1 MHGDDIAQ
9 AAGRPWQIES
19 THGAMVLGRFLVP
32 VLQALDSRAMLD
44 AEQAAGLR
52 ATYDIRL
59 RGGDRF
65 YFIFNDGAL
74 TIEEPSA
81 RKVDCHI
88 SADPVA
94 FLMVAWSRQSQWS
107 AIAKGKLLAWG
118 RKPWLGPRFRGL
130 MRNP

>member
-1 MHGDDIAQ
+1 
-9 AAGRPWQIES
+9 
-19 THGAMVLGRFLVP
+19 
-32 VLQALDSRAMLD
+32 VLQALDPRAMLD

-52 ATYDIRL
+52 ATYDIRI

-65 YFIFNDGAL
+65 HFIFNDGAL

-94 FLMVAWSRQSQWS
+94 LLMVAWTRQSQWS

-118 RKPWLGPRFRGL
+118 RKPWLGPRFKGL
-130 MRNP
+130 IRNP